1 VRITHRDLD
10 LQLRR
15 TFRIATGAL
24 DISPDVLVTLEHEGL
39 VGRGEAHGVPYAGE
53 DREGIRRALDS
64 LGGEFDGDPAAINE
78 TLDALPPILRDS
90 HAARAAIDMALHDL
104 AGQMAGQP
112 LWKMFGLD
120 PTATPITSYTIGLDT
135 LENMQAHIR
144 EAERYPLLKI
154 KLGTDHDREILDG
167 VRAVTDKPLRAD
179 ANTAWTPDE
188 AIAKLR
194 AFESYGIEFI
204 EQPIPPGDIDGLRRI
219 RDAVDIPI
227 FADESSVR
235 ADDVAALAGAVDG
248 INIKL
253 MKCGGLAEARR
264 MIAIARDVGLQVML
278 GCFIESS
285 VSITAAAHLSPLA
298 DHADLDG
305 FVLIADDPFEGVT
318 LDADARLL
326 LPDRPGLGV
335 VPRRRMDEWRDG

>member
-1 VRITHRDLD
+1 MRITHRDLD

-24 DISPDVLVTLEHEGL
+24 DISPDVLVTLEHEGF

-53 DREGIRRALDS
+53 DREGIRRALNT
-64 LGGEFDGDPAAINE
+64 LGGTLDGDASAIDE
-78 TLDALPPILRDS
+78 TLDALPPIFRDS

-120 PTATPITSYTIGLDT
+120 PAATPITSYTIGLDT
-135 LENMQAHIR
+135 IESMQAHIR

-194 AFESYGIEFI
+194 AFAPYGIEFI
-204 EQPIPPGDIDGLRRI
+204 EQPIPPGDLDGLRRI

-285 VSITAAAHLSPLA
+285 VSITAAAHLSPLV

-305 FVLIADDPFEGVT
+305 FVLIAADPFEGVT